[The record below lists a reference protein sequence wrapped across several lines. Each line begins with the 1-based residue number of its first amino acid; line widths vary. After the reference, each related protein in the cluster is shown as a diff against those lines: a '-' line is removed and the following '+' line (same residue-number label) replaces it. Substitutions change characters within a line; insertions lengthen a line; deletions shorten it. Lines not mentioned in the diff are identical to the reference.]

1 MKLPRDLSGRELVK
15 LLCRNW
21 GYRAVDQE
29 GSHIVVT
36 TEKPSHQRMA
46 IPDHAALRV
55 GTLNNILRAV
65 AAHQG
70 VEREDILRPR

>member
-15 LLCRNW
+15 LLCKNW

-36 TEKPSHQRMA
+36 TENPSHQRMA
-46 IPDHAALRV
+46 IPDHPALRV
-55 GTLNNILRAV
+55 GTLNNILRAA
-65 AAHQG
+65 AAHHG
-70 VEREDILRPR
+70 VEREDILRRR